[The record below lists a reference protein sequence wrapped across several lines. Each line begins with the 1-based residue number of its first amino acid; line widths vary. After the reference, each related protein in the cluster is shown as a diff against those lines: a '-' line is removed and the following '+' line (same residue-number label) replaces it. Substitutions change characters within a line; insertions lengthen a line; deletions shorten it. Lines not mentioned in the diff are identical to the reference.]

1 MVVDWAVWWLVLAVV
16 AGFEF
21 PVTFVGMLFFL
32 LCLGLMLFYAGYLL
46 RMAWHFAQL
55 PGYAD
60 TPSPLPRVSVIVP
73 ARNEAANVAACLQ
86 GLRAQTYPAHLLEF
100 ILVDDHSE
108 DATLAIA
115 QAHAAEEPRLRIL
128 QLEGQT
134 GWAYK
139 KAAVAAGIA
148 HANGDILLTTDADCV
163 AGPDWVASMVACFAP
178 EVSMVAGPVMLT
190 GHSIFAQ
197 FQALEF
203 MGLIAVGAGAIG
215 AGSPTMCNGANLA
228 YRKAAFHAVGG
239 FQGIDHIASG
249 DDELLMHKLVAAGH
263 QVRFAKVKAAIVRT
277 PAQPD
282 WAGFKAQRIRWVS
295 KSRHYDRK
303 SITTTLVLSYLA
315 MAGLPLMAFT
325 AIWWPVGWAFLG
337 AALGLKIFGELAV
350 LAQAASFFD
359 NLRLLCWLP
368 VEQAAHVAYVLWV
381 GIAGNR
387 KGYHW
392 KGRSVQ

>member
-1 MVVDWAVWWLVLAVV
+1 VV
-16 AGFEF
+16 AGFKI

-32 LCLGLMLFYAGYLL
+32 LSLALMLFYAGYLV
-46 RMAWHFAQL
+46 RMAWHFARL
-55 PGYAD
+55 PVHAHRPG
-60 TPSPLPRVSVIVP
+60 PLPRVSVIVP
-73 ARNEAANVAACLQ
+73 ARNEATNVAACIQ
-86 GLRAQTYPAHLLEF
+86 GLRAQAYPAHLLEL

-115 QAHAAEEPRLRIL
+115 QAEAAQDSRLHIL
-128 QLEGQT
+128 SLASQA

-148 HANGDILLTTDADCV
+148 QAQGDILLTTDADCV
-163 AGPDWVASMVACFAP
+163 AGPDWVASMVACFES
-178 EVSMVAGPVMLT
+178 EVSMVAGPVLLT
-190 GHSIFAQ
+190 GSSVFAQ

-228 YRKAAFHAVGG
+228 YRKAAFQSVGG

-263 QVRFAKVKAAIVRT
+263 QVRFAKSKAAIVRT
-277 PAQPD
+277 PAQAD

-315 MAGLPLMAFT
+315 MAGLPLMAV
-325 AIWWPVGWAFLG
+325 AALWWPMGWAFLG
-337 AALGLKIFGELAV
+337 AAFALKMLAELAV

-387 KGYHW
+387 KGYQW
-392 KGRSVQ
+392 KGRAVQ